1 MDMKIGILTR
11 NEKSWC
17 SSQIKKAL
25 AKQNIRSICF
35 NFSQLIARVVD
46 EPYVS
51 FKELDLL
58 KELSALLVRPIGR
71 CSLEEIIFQMDLLH
85 KLYNNGLVVINPPS
99 AIEKAVDKYYTL
111 SMLEEA
117 NLPVPRTAA
126 TRNVEEG
133 IEVFKRFGGEAIVKP
148 LFGSKGIGSARIS
161 DLDIAERAFRTLQ
174 FYRHVIYIQEFIP
187 HGKSDIR
194 AFVIGDKVVASMRR
208 IAPSWKANI
217 SRGAKPIKMRK
228 REDVE
233 DLSVKAA
240 QAISCEIAGIDLIE
254 TDKGLIVIE
263 VNSQPGWRGLQS
275 TTNVNIADEI
285 VDYVVQ
291 KCKH

>member
-1 MDMKIGILTR
+1 
-11 NEKSWC
+11 
-17 SSQIKKAL
+17 
-25 AKQNIRSICF
+25 
-35 NFSQLIARVVD
+35 
-46 EPYVS
+46 
-51 FKELDLL
+51 
-58 KELSALLVRPIGR
+58 
-71 CSLEEIIFQMDLLH
+71 
-85 KLYNNGLVVINPPS
+85 
-99 AIEKAVDKYYTL
+99 
-111 SMLEEA
+111 
-117 NLPVPRTAA
+117 
-126 TRNVEEG
+126 
-133 IEVFKRFGGEAIVKP
+133 
-148 LFGSKGIGSARIS
+148 
-161 DLDIAERAFRTLQ
+161 
-174 FYRHVIYIQEFIP
+174 
-187 HGKSDIR
+187 
-194 AFVIGDKVVASMRR
+194 MRR